1 MEEYEV
7 RYKMVLNYLKEL
19 SNRNYITTEDIQ
31 LILKILGE
39 ENDK

>member
-19 SNRNYITTEDIQ
+19 LNRTYIATEDIQ